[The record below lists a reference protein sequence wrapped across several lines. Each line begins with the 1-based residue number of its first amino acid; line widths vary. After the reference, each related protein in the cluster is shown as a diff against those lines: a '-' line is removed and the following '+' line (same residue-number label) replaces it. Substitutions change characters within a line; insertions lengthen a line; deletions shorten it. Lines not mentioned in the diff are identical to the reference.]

1 MNSMGPNYH
10 YPHLPHILITKTRKQ
25 KGHSFNVKYSCDLFH
40 IMMATRGKVRTVSV
54 ARTVHS
60 NFNYHSCVEC
70 LQQYL

>member
-54 ARTVHS
+54 A
-60 NFNYHSCVEC
+60 
-70 LQQYL
+70 